1 MLNTT
6 ENWKKIMV
14 ALPDGEFFAIMR
26 NYLGKLNTP
35 FNKHLLIDDLAD
47 FLLRDETEKRILSM
61 IDEEDALILTS
72 IDFLS
77 GTDIHE
83 LHDFL
88 GSDRSFMSIHHLLL
102 NLEERL
108 LIYRDSDNG
117 RIRISPLFENLFK
130 DKIFNADLLFPS
142 KENSKTKHPDL
153 WFTDTLVTAF
163 ISFIFKHPDL
173 LKLDGTLKKKAHDDI
188 TKIFPNLLADNS
200 SPTRLD
206 LLLRGLKNLLLVKE
220 IEEEIIPDE
229 YALKQLSELGIQER
243 YMLYSASII
252 QSDIK
257 LSSINDFAEI
267 INKFLNAIPR
277 ERNFPHS
284 SITKLLLLILKKYNI
299 KSDKSEIIL
308 NAIISSNLLV
318 SKENGYEVNSNLNG
332 IYSLEEIK
340 EPPIIVQTSF
350 DLTVKPWLS
359 LKDGIKFACLTEI
372 KKFDIYPDFELNRA
386 SYTKGHDCKLYS
398 KDIIKT
404 LENLSGRPIPQNIQ
418 VSVKSWEEEY
428 NRIKIYE
435 GIVLSVNSEKQVIIE
450 HLQNLQIYIKKKLA
464 PGIYLMDT
472 ENIKEW
478 KIIIENAGIN
488 VPVIQKAN
496 TDTDIKEHTILY
508 SSGILNDSDFLKI
521 PVSTNRIPVE
531 KYNFKD
537 DLNKKLNTI
546 NLSKD
551 ELTGFRIR
559 IDKKLILYPEQ
570 IQHGNI
576 RTEKTEASGM
586 DYSGKIRLIERAIQS
601 KSELL
606 EISFGNPI
614 EKIITY
620 LVKPDNLDKS
630 KEDLILNAITL
641 PEENK
646 IQLIVRKMS
655 KVKRLK
661 SSLFA
666 PQKEKVDL

>member
-1 MLNTT
+1 
-6 ENWKKIMV
+6 MV
-14 ALPDGEFFAIMR
+14 ALPDDEFFAIMR
-26 NYLGKLNTP
+26 NYLGKLKTP
-35 FNKHLLIDDLAD
+35 FNKHSLIDDLAD

-88 GSDRSFMSIHHLLL
+88 GSVRSFMSIHHLLL

-108 LIYRDSDNG
+108 LIYRDSENG
-117 RIRISPLFENLFK
+117 KIRISPLFDNLFK
-130 DKIFNADLLFPS
+130 DKVFNTDLLFPS
-142 KENSKTKHPDL
+142 KDNSRSKHPNL
-153 WFTDTLVTAF
+153 WFTDNLVTAF

-173 LKLDGTLKKKAHDDI
+173 LKLDGTIKKKANDDI
-188 TKIFPNLLADNS
+188 TKIFPNLILDKF
-200 SPTRLD
+200 SPIRLD
-206 LLLRGLKNLLLVKE
+206 LLLRGLKNLSLVKD

-229 YALKQLSELGIQER
+229 YALKQLSELNIQER

-252 QSDIK
+252 KPDIK
-257 LSSINDFAEI
+257 LSSLNDFADI
-267 INKFLNAIPR
+267 INRFLNAIPQGK
-277 ERNFPHS
+277 NFSHN
-284 SITKLLLLILKKYNI
+284 SIIKLLLLILKQFNI
-299 KSDKSEIIL
+299 KSGISEIIL
-308 NAIISSNLLV
+308 NALINSNLLV
-318 SKENGYEVNSNLNG
+318 KKKNRYEVNSNLNG
-332 IYSLEEIK
+332 IYSLEEII

-386 SYTKGHDCKLYS
+386 SYTRGHDCKLYS

-404 LENLSGRPIPQNIQ
+404 LEDLSGRPIPQNIQ

-428 NRIKIYE
+428 NRVKIYE
-435 GIVLSVNSEKQVIIE
+435 GIILSVNSEKRVIVE
-450 HLQNLQIYIKKKLA
+450 HLQNLQIYIKKELA
-464 PGIYLMDT
+464 PGIYLMDP
-472 ENIKEW
+472 ENIREW
-478 KIIIENAGIN
+478 RIIIENAGIN
-488 VPVIQKAN
+488 VPVIQKVHTN
-496 TDTDIKEHTILY
+496 SEEHTILF
-508 SSGILNDSDFLKI
+508 SPGILNDSDFLKI
-521 PVSTNRIPVE
+521 PVCTNRIPVE

-537 DLNKKLNTI
+537 ELNKKLNTI

-551 ELTGFRIR
+551 ESTGFKIR

-586 DYSGKIRLIERAIQS
+586 DYTGKIRLIERAIQS

-630 KEDLILNAITL
+630 KEDLILNAVTL
-641 PEENK
+641 PEENN

-666 PQKEKVDL
+666 PQ